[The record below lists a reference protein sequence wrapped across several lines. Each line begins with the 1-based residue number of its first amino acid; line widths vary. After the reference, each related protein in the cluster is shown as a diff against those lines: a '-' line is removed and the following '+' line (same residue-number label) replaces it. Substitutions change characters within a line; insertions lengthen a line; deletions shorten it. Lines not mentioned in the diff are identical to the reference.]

1 VSTGRPTGHDETTE
15 ETIMTCT
22 RVDSLDHSI
31 ETTNRW
37 LSDLARELGA
47 TDRRVAYQA
56 LRGWLHTLR
65 DRLTVEVAAHF
76 AAQLPE
82 LLRGVF
88 YDGWMPSRVPVK
100 YDPDE
105 YLERFAHEANLHD
118 TDALTPLRAVTRC
131 VRRHTSEG
139 AVDRAFG
146 QLPTSVRAL
155 LDAPAP
161 AVAPAGKAT

>member
-1 VSTGRPTGHDETTE
+1 M
-15 ETIMTCT
+15 ICT

-37 LSDLARELGA
+37 LNDLATELKVS
-47 TDRRVAYQA
+47 DRRAAYQA

-105 YLERFAHEANLHD
+105 YLERFIHEANLRT
-118 TDALTPLRAVTRC
+118 TDAVTPLRAVTRC
-131 VRRHTSEG
+131 VRRHTSAG
-139 AVDRAFG
+139 TVDRAFG

-155 LDAPAP
+155 LDDPVPA
-161 AVAPAGKAT
+161 AKG